1 MRYRH
6 IKQFAQDHKARKD
19 QVTESGLNPRKSDSR
34 GYVFLEVF
42 IEFVRILLLFYV
54 SVF

>member
-1 MRYRH
+1 MRCRH

-19 QVTESGLNPRKSDSR
+19 QVTESGLNTRKSVPEAMSS
-34 GYVFLEVF
+34 LKVF

-54 SVF
+54 SIF

>member
-1 MRYRH
+1 MRCRH

-19 QVTESGLNPRKSDSR
+19 QVTESGLNPRKSVPEAMSS
-34 GYVFLEVF
+34 LKVF

-54 SVF
+54 SIF